1 MAGCLAFALY
11 PPLVSHDMFMNNQLQ
26 RKNYLVKYWFVTQK
40 ENNKNQY
47 NFFYSTQNNHCWS
60 TGVILIVRPL
70 LSINRFQITI
80 LSSRWGLPLQPDKS
94 NQNTHFSRN
103 RIRKQILPALRLF
116 FNPQTDY
123 AIYQFIEITSVEE
136 QYLSFLTNRLLNVIM
151 ANNQKWLILNTYL
164 IARLPLPLTRRVV
177 KLFLE
182 KVVPRLDMGTTQAQS
197 YFVVETKQIRSYHI
211 EHLLKM
217 YKNRTKMIDS
227 YRIKSNSS
235 IFVHGRK
242 TDNHNLHVVLHMP
255 NNCIYCNILNMAQI
269 DHSRIMAHFLC
280 VCCFWEGIRLCR
292 TTRFQS
298 TCYQST
304 TLEILCTAITF
315 LCQASTRNMYENKK
329 SNQLFGTHFFKQYRT
344 VKFNH
349 ILPTS
354 RLLGS
359 MVFLICKTRNLN
371 NFPIYGQSK
380 NQFLTRRNNSKTF
393 LTFSAHKKS
402 PLKMIFLPKKGFL
415 FVIP

>member
-1 MAGCLAFALY
+1 MK
-11 PPLVSHDMFMNNQLQ
+11 NQLQ

-40 ENNKNQY
+40 ENNKNRY

-60 TGVILIVRPL
+60 TSFILIVRPL

-80 LSSRWGLPLQPDKS
+80 LSSRWGLPLQPDQS
-94 NQNTHFSRN
+94 NQNAHFSRN

-116 FNPQTDY
+116 FNPQIDY
-123 AIYQFIEITSVEE
+123 AIYQFIEIISVEE

-164 IARLPLPLTRRVV
+164 IARLPLLLTRRVV

-182 KVVPRLDMGTTQAQS
+182 KVVPRLDVGTTQAQS

-211 EHLLKM
+211 EQLLKM
-217 YKNRTKMIDS
+217 IENHTKMIDS

-242 TDNHNLHVVLHMP
+242 SDNNNSRVVLHMP

-269 DHSRIMAHFLC
+269 DHSRIMAQFLC
-280 VCCFWEGIRLCR
+280 VCCLWEAMGLCR
-292 TTRFQS
+292 ITRFQS
-298 TCYQST
+298 TYYQRT
-304 TLEILCTAITF
+304 TLEILCTTITF
-315 LCQASTRNMYENKK
+315 LCEASTRNTYENKK
-329 SNQLFGTHFFKQYRT
+329 SNQLFGTHFFKQHRT

-349 ILPTS
+349 ILPSS

-359 MVFLICKTRNLN
+359 MVFLTCKASNSN
-371 NFPIYGQSK
+371 NFSTCGQSK
-380 NQFLTRRNNSKTF
+380 NQFVTRSNNSKIF

>member
-1 MAGCLAFALY
+1 M
-11 PPLVSHDMFMNNQLQ
+11 
-26 RKNYLVKYWFVTQK
+26 
-40 ENNKNQY
+40 
-47 NFFYSTQNNHCWS
+47 
-60 TGVILIVRPL
+60 
-70 LSINRFQITI
+70 LSINRFQITT

-123 AIYQFIEITSVEE
+123 AIYQFIEITTVEE

-151 ANNQKWLILNTYL
+151 ANNQKWLVLNAHL

-217 YKNRTKMIDS
+217 YENRTKMIDS

-242 TDNHNLHVVLHMP
+242 TDNHNLHVALHMP
-255 NNCIYCNILNMAQI
+255 NSCIYCNILNMAQI

-280 VCCFWEGIRLCR
+280 VCCFWEGIRLCQ

-298 TCYQST
+298 TCYQPT

-315 LCQASTRNMYENKK
+315 
-329 SNQLFGTHFFKQYRT
+329 F
-344 VKFNH
+344 V
-349 ILPTS
+349 P
-354 RLLGS
+354 
-359 MVFLICKTRNLN
+359 
-371 NFPIYGQSK
+371 SK
-380 NQFLTRRNNSKTF
+380 HQKHVRE
-393 LTFSAHKKS
+393 
-402 PLKMIFLPKKGFL
+402 
-415 FVIP
+415 